1 MYHGGVNMN
10 NLVCDSVAV
19 RLSQAV
25 KRRKCDDDGI
35 NPQQHAPARRYIPIL
50 EHYYSYFRESQP
62 QYWLLWA

>member
-1 MYHGGVNMN
+1 MN

-62 QYWLLWA
+62 QY